1 MNNKFFFNEV
11 PTPARVFVSSTYY
24 DLKSTRQELIQF
36 LTALGFE
43 PVVFETA
50 GAIPNIP
57 AADSAIQHAAQADI
71 CILIVGAKY
80 GSKSGDSEISYT
92 HAEYRTA
99 MDMGRPIFS
108 FVERETLVKFDL
120 FKSREGAT
128 FWNEDEHNLFK
139 FLQEVSTQ
147 GSRFPFD
154 SLSELKHAIRYQLS
168 SYFGYLVRQFAVLD
182 ALSGG
187 SDEAWIYIGNNFWSS
202 GQLGRGI
209 YCYRAALELN
219 EYNEYGL
226 QNLARSLRLT
236 GRPQEALH
244 FLRKGI
250 EKYPHLSVYRRELSN
265 SLFDMGEK
273 DKTIHSAE
281 ETVALFPNDYRAW
294 GTLADIYKRLERLKD
309 AAHAAKKA
317 YELHPDDQ
325 TTYRIFLDLSS
336 FVDEDAG
343 KEDS

>member
-1 MNNKFFFNEV
+1 MSSNFLFKEV
-11 PTPARVFVSSTYY
+11 PTPARIFVSSTYF

-36 LTALGFE
+36 LTELGFE

-57 AADSAIQHAAQADI
+57 AADSALQHAAQADI

-80 GSKSGDSEISYT
+80 GSKSEQSQISYT

-99 MDMGRPIFS
+99 MDMGRPIFA

-128 FWNEDEHNLFK
+128 FWNEDEQNLFR

-154 SLSELKHAIRYQLS
+154 SLSELKRAIRYQLS
-168 SYFGYLVRQFAVLD
+168 SYFGYLVRQFAILD
-182 ALSGG
+182 SLSGG

-202 GQLGRGI
+202 GQFGRAL
-209 YCYRAALELN
+209 YCYRASLELN
-219 EYNEYGL
+219 EYHQYGL
-226 QNLARSLRLT
+226 ENVARSLRLT
-236 GRPQEALH
+236 GRPREALP

-273 DKTIHSAE
+273 DEAIRSAE
-281 ETVALFPNDYRAW
+281 ETVALFPNDYRSW
-294 GTLADIYKRLERLKD
+294 GTLADIYRRIERLKD
-309 AAHAAKKA
+309 AANAAKKS
-317 YELHPDDQ
+317 YDLHPEDPS
-325 TTYRIFLDLSS
+325 TYRIFLDLSP
-336 FVDEDAG
+336 FLDEG
-343 KEDS
+343 KRG